1 MARNQD
7 WLCTQPPPTCST
19 LDSMEPTAAEVTSAF
34 EHLGWKFQDRTDFH
48 ARAARYIA
56 EGLAH
61 NYWIEFVGHGSRE
74 QLWAE
79 LTALPGIADRLTAG
93 GVGVTPASKFYA
105 VLDGTDIVDPHT
117 AVAISVAALDHAIQ
131 NGYNGFRVV
140 VDATT
145 LARRPDQR
153 AALSQFEFL
162 LSRTMTGLPFSAL
175 CAYDTHQLAGVADEL
190 ICLHPD
196 LGERAPRFRL
206 HPAPQATFALTGNID
221 LHSDGLYTTALQRI
235 WSLLDDDP
243 LIVIDAQGLEFISH
257 QQLYTLDHYARAN
270 GRTVILRTGQR
281 IPTRLV
287 GVLQLTNVEL
297 QPAPPHNATQATG
310 HSAGQV
316 TYAGS
321 AG

>member
-1 MARNQD
+1 MARDQD
-7 WLCTQPPPTCST
+7 WLCTQPQ
-19 LDSMEPTAAEVTSAF
+19 AALVTPAAGLASF

-48 ARAARYIA
+48 ARAAQYIA

-61 NYWIEFVGHGSRE
+61 DYWTEFVGHGSRE

-79 LTALPGIADRLTAG
+79 LTELTGIADRLKAG

-117 AVAISVAALDHAIQ
+117 AVAISVAALDRAIQ

-145 LARRPDQR
+145 LAHRPDQR
-153 AALSQFEFL
+153 AALSHFEFL
-162 LSRTMTGLPFSAL
+162 LSRTMAGLPFSAL
-175 CAYDTHQLAGVADEL
+175 CAYDTHQLPAADEL

-196 LGERAPRFRL
+196 VGERAPRFRL

-235 WSLLDDDP
+235 WSLLVDDP
-243 LIVIDAQGLEFISH
+243 LIIDAQDLEFISH
-257 QQLYTLDHYARAN
+257 QQLYTLDHYARTD

-281 IPTRLV
+281 IPTRLLD
-287 GVLQLTNVEL
+287 VLHLTNVEL
-297 QPAPPHNATQATG
+297 QPAPPHSATQATTPSG
-310 HSAGQV
+310 DQI